1 MNARS
6 GAVVGPVRVMLA
18 DGTPK
23 VRSALRLL
31 LEQEGAMKVS
41 SEATTPGELLE
52 QVRMS
57 CPEVILLDCDLPGL
71 RAGEF
76 LPQLRSVCP
85 RVQVVALCSRPE
97 MRRAALSAGADAFV
111 CKTEPPE
118 RLLAVVRLC
127 LRGISRRMTAKTA
140 TRVVRARRRD
150 DLTPET

>member
-6 GAVVGPVRVMLA
+6 GAEASPVRVMLA
-18 DGTPK
+18 DGAPK

-41 SEATTPGELLE
+41 SEAATPGELLE

-71 RAGEF
+71 RAGAF
-76 LPQLRSVCP
+76 LPQLHSVCP

-97 MRRAALSAGADAFV
+97 MRTAALSAGADAFV

-127 LRGISRRMTAKTA
+127 LRGIRRRMTANTA
-140 TRVVRARRRD
+140 ARVFRASRRD
-150 DLTPET
+150 DLTPGT